1 MTGGG
6 TCRDVCRELDI
17 ACVYSDLRKGFDA
30 TDADCFLELGE
41 FDFIWLHP
49 PYWNM
54 IRYSDSPRCLSN
66 AATLEAF
73 VESLRLVFRNLV
85 SVLAP
90 NGRVGVLMGDG
101 KHDGEY
107 MGLPFRTFAAAEQE
121 GLSLAAPEI
130 VRFGHGASSSGKSYS
145 FSFIPR
151 LHDICLILKLTPAGR
166 RQSTRSRK

>member
-17 ACVYSDLRKGFDA
+17 SCVYSDLHRGLDA
-30 TDADCFLELGE
+30 TDADCYLELGH

-54 IRYSDSPRCLSN
+54 IRYSDDPQCLSN
-66 AATLEAF
+66 APTLDAF
-73 VESLRLVFRNLV
+73 VDSLRLVLRNCA

-90 NGRVGVLMGDG
+90 RGHLAVLMGDG

-107 MGLPFRTFAAAEQE
+107 MGLPFRTFAAAEAE
-121 GLSLAAPEI
+121 GFRLAAPEI
-130 VRFGHGASSSGKSYS
+130 VRFGHGATSSGKSYR

-151 LHDICLILKLTPAGR
+151 LHDICLVLKYDHSRTGQQE
-166 RQSTRSRK
+166 RQQI